1 MTIEIMFK
9 KARLKLTFWY
19 VLIIMIVSLSFSVL
33 AFRGLEFEIGRGL
46 RIQAFK
52 FVPRPNYDGNH
63 EIMILP
69 REDNDIFEEVKR
81 RVLMRLVLINVG
93 ILLLSGLAAY
103 FLAGKT
109 LSPIEEMLEDQKRF
123 VADASHELR
132 TPLTAMKTEIEV
144 GLRDKKVDLT
154 TAKNLLKSNL
164 EEIDKMQSLSN
175 YLLTLSRYQNHDVK
189 TGFKK
194 VSTKEMI
201 ETALKNVT
209 HLARNKKIKFNTKID
224 ASNIHGDLM
233 SLVQLCTILIDN
245 AVKYSRDNGIVNIY
259 ATRVNNL
266 VRIEIE
272 DHGVGIKASEIPYIF
287 NRFYRADSSRSK
299 IKVDGFGLGLSI
311 AQSIVDLHHGKIEV
325 ESEIEKGTKIS
336 IYLSVA
342 SQ

>member
-1 MTIEIMFK
+1 MFK

-33 AFRGLEFEIGRGL
+33 AFRGLEFEMGRGL

-93 ILLLSGLAAY
+93 ILLFSSLAAY
-103 FLAGKT
+103 FLSGKT
-109 LSPIEEMLEDQKRF
+109 LAPIEEMLEDQKRF

-164 EEIDKMQSLSN
+164 EEVDKMQFLSN
-175 YLLTLSRYQNHDVK
+175 YLLALSRYQNHDVH
-189 TGFKK
+189 TEFKK
-194 VSTKEMI
+194 VSVKEMI
-201 ETALKNVT
+201 NKALKNVA

-224 ASNIHGDLM
+224 AENIHGDLM
-233 SLVQLCTILIDN
+233 SLAQLFTIIIDN
-245 AVKYSRDNGIVNIY
+245 AVKYSHEVGVINIR
-259 ATRVNNL
+259 AWQENHL
-266 VRIEIE
+266 VCIEIE
-272 DHGVGIKASEIPYIF
+272 DHGMGIKASEIPYIF

-299 IKVDGFGLGLSI
+299 TKIDGFGLGLSI
-311 AQSIVDLHHGKIEV
+311 AKSIVDLHHGKIEV
-325 ESEIEKGTKIS
+325 KSRAGKGTTAIIS
-336 IYLSVA
+336 LSVS